1 VPAHRQ
7 DYLHEVA
14 AGVSLPVTERLAG
27 EVFSLPVHP
36 QLSQAELETIV
47 AEVNRL

>member
-1 VPAHRQ
+1 MQELGLAEAH
-7 DYLHEVA
+7 
-14 AGVSLPVTERLAG
+14 LPVAERLSG

-36 QLSQAELETIV
+36 QLSQSDLDTIV